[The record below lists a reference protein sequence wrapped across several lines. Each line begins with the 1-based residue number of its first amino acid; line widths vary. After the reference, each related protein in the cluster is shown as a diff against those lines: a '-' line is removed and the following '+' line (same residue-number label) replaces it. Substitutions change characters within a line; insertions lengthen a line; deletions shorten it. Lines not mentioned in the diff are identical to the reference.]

1 MRQRFRSLPSG
12 PAVVLVLMTGAFL
25 VTCVLAFQG
34 WRAAQVHQA
43 MTERAL
49 AEYADVAL
57 WQFGR
62 TARWDMLVSVA
73 RRSAS
78 ALFRIGVHTA
88 EDELPPVE
96 DLPKAYGVLLPPAID
111 GPVHT
116 YVRFDVGTGAVALR
130 GRHEADSLLL
140 AWLPGQFQAW
150 MTKILPIEPV
160 GGLFILPPGAPEEI
174 VAFGTLTDLEG
185 QTTHLLGIVTSAASL
200 HPVFDRILD
209 SVAVLPPSITG
220 GRSNR
225 ELVSVEV
232 VATSRNLV
240 LYRSEAAGPGPGAA
254 REPFAP
260 YLADAE
266 FRLALRPDGRAV
278 LASGMPSGV
287 GTRTLA
293 VLLLVSAG
301 LLALTIAQLR
311 REYELVRLRAD
322 FVAGVSHELRTP
334 VAQIRMFAETLQLNR
349 VRSPEE
355 RERFQDVIVQESH
368 RLTRLVNDVLLFAN
382 LDRNGSSPARM
393 APRDLRPLLADIV
406 SGFLPLAA
414 VSRTT
419 IALAEGGPAVAQVD
433 DDLFHHAVLNL
444 LDNALKYGPAGQ
456 TIRVSVAPAG
466 AMVEVA
472 VEDEGPGIPAA
483 EAREVWDRFVRLR
496 RDRNSHVAGAGIGLA
511 VVRDAMTRMGGSV
524 RLESAAT
531 GGARFVLLLPR
542 ARVPTTAGVA

>member
-1 MRQRFRSLPSG
+1 MRQWFRSLPSG

-34 WRAAQVHQA
+34 WRAARVHES
-43 MTERAL
+43 MTARAL
-49 AEYADVAL
+49 AEYAEVAL

-62 TARWDMLVSVA
+62 TARWDMLVTVS

-78 ALFRIGVHTA
+78 ALYRIGVHTA
-88 EDELPPVE
+88 VNALPPVE
-96 DLPKAYGVLLPPAID
+96 DLPKAYGVLLPPAIE

-116 YVRFDVGTGAVALR
+116 YVRFDVRTGEVALR

-150 MTKILPIEPV
+150 MTEILPIEPV
-160 GGLFILPPGAPEEI
+160 GGVFLLPPEAPEEI

-185 QTTHLLGIVTSAASL
+185 QTTHLLGIVTSAAAL
-200 HPVFDRILD
+200 RPVFDRIID

-220 GRSNR
+220 GRPNR

-232 VATSRNLV
+232 AATNRELV
-240 LYRSEAAGPGPGAA
+240 LYRSEAAGPGPGAV

-260 YLADAE
+260 YLTDVE
-266 FRLALRPDGRAV
+266 FRLALRPDGRTV

-287 GTRTLA
+287 GTLTLA
-293 VLLLVSAG
+293 VLLLVSTA
-301 LLALTIAQLR
+301 LLVLTILQLR

-382 LDRNGSSPARM
+382 LDRNGASRARM
-393 APRDLRPLLADIV
+393 APKDLRPLLADIV
-406 SGFLPLAA
+406 AGFLPLAA
-414 VSRTT
+414 VNRTT
-419 IALAEGGPAVAQVD
+419 IALAGGEPTVALVD
-433 DDLFHHAVLNL
+433 DDLFRHAVLNL

-456 TIRVSVAPAG
+456 TIRVSVALAG

-483 EAREVWDRFVRLR
+483 EARQVWERFMRLH

-511 VVRDAMTRMGGSV
+511 VVRDALTRMGGTA
-524 RLESAAT
+524 RLETAAT
-531 GGARFVLLLPR
+531 GGARFVLSLPR
-542 ARVPTTAGVA
+542 AEMPTPAERA

>member
-1 MRQRFRSLPSG
+1 MRQWFRSLPSG

-25 VTCVLAFQG
+25 VTCVLAYQG
-34 WRAAQVHQA
+34 WRAARVHQA

-49 AEYADVAL
+49 TEYADVAL
-57 WQFGR
+57 WQLGR
-62 TARWDMLVSVA
+62 TARWDMLVTVS

-96 DLPKAYGVLLPPAID
+96 DLPKAYGVLLPPAIE

-116 YVRFDVGTGAVALR
+116 YVRYDVGTGAVALR

-150 MTKILPIEPV
+150 MTDILPIEPV
-160 GGLFILPPGAPEEI
+160 GGLFILPPEAPEEI
-174 VAFGTLTDLEG
+174 VAFGTLTNLEG

-200 HPVFDRILD
+200 RPVFDRILD

-220 GRSNR
+220 GRTNR

-232 VATSRNLV
+232 VATNRDLV

-260 YLADAE
+260 YLTDAE
-266 FRLALRPDGRAV
+266 VRLALRPDGRAV
-278 LASGMPSGV
+278 LASGIPTGV
-287 GTRTLA
+287 GTITLA
-293 VLLLVSAG
+293 VLLLVSTG
-301 LLALTIAQLR
+301 LLVLTIAQLR

-355 RERFQDVIVQESH
+355 RERFQNVIVQESH
-368 RLTRLVNDVLLFAN
+368 RLTRIVNDVLLFAN
-382 LDRNGSSPARM
+382 LDRNGSSRARLT
-393 APRDLRPLLADIV
+393 PRDLRPLLVDIV
-406 SGFLPLAA
+406 AGFLPLAA
-414 VSRTT
+414 VNGTT
-419 IALAEGGPAVAQVD
+419 IALAGGEPAVARVD
-433 DDLFHHAVLNL
+433 DDVFRHAVLNL

-456 TIRVSVAPAG
+456 TIRVSVALAG
-466 AMVEVA
+466 EMVQVA

-483 EAREVWDRFVRLR
+483 EARHVWDRFVRLR

-511 VVRDAMTRMGGSV
+511 VVRDAMTRMGGSA
-524 RLESAAT
+524 RLEAAST

-542 ARVPTTAGVA
+542 AHLPATAGGT

>member
-1 MRQRFRSLPSG
+1 MRQWLRSLPSG

-25 VTCVLAFQG
+25 VTCILAFQG
-34 WRAAQVHQA
+34 WRAARVHQA

-49 AEYADVAL
+49 GEYAEVAL

-62 TARWDMLVSVA
+62 TARWDLLVTVS

-96 DLPKAYGVLLPPAID
+96 DLPKAYGVLLPPAIE

-116 YVRFDVGTGAVALR
+116 YVRFDARTGTVALR
-130 GRHEADSLLL
+130 GRHEADTLLL
-140 AWLPGQFQAW
+140 AWLPAQFRTW
-150 MTKILPIEPV
+150 MTEVLPIEPV
-160 GGLFILPPGAPEEI
+160 GGIFILPPGAPEEL
-174 VAFGTLTDLEG
+174 VAFGTLTDPQG

-200 HPVFDRILD
+200 RPVFDRILD
-209 SVAVLPPSITG
+209 SVSVLPPSITG

-232 VATSRNLV
+232 AAPGRELV
-240 LYRSEAAGPGPGAA
+240 LFRSEAAGPGPGTV

-260 YLADAE
+260 YLPEADI
-266 FRLALRPDGRAV
+266 RLALRPEGRAV
-278 LASGMPSGV
+278 LAAGMPSGV
-287 GTRTLA
+287 GTATLA
-293 VLLLVSAG
+293 VLLLVSAT
-301 LLALTIAQLR
+301 LLVLTVAQLR
-311 REYELVRLRAD
+311 REYELVCLRAD

-382 LDRNGSSPARM
+382 LDRNGSSRARM
-393 APRDLRPLLADIV
+393 APRDLRLLLEEIV
-406 SGFLPLAA
+406 AGFRPLAA
-414 VSRTT
+414 VNRTVIDVT
-419 IALAEGGPAVAQVD
+419 GGGPAVAQVD
-433 DDLFHHAVLNL
+433 DDLFRHAVLNL
-444 LDNALKYGPAGQ
+444 LDNAMKYGPPGQ
-456 TIRVSVAPAG
+456 TIRVSVEPAE
-466 AMVEVA
+466 ARVEVA

-483 EAREVWDRFVRLR
+483 EARGIWDRFVRLR

-511 VVRDAMTRMGGSV
+511 VVRDAMTRMGGAA
-524 RLESAAT
+524 RLETAAT
-531 GGARFVLLLPR
+531 GGARFVLSLAR
-542 ARVPTTAGVA
+542 AETAVPVTAP

>member
-1 MRQRFRSLPSG
+1 MRQWFRSLPSG
-12 PAVVLVLMTGAFL
+12 PAAVLVLMTGAFL

-34 WRAAQVHQA
+34 WRAARVHRA

-62 TARWDMLVSVA
+62 TARWDMLVTVS

-96 DLPKAYGVLLPPAID
+96 DIPQAYGVLLPPAID
-111 GPVHT
+111 GPIHT
-116 YVRFDVGTGAVALR
+116 YVRFDVATGAVALR

-140 AWLPGQFQAW
+140 AWLPGQFRAW
-150 MTKILPIEPV
+150 MTEILPIEPV
-160 GGLFILPPGAPEEI
+160 GGLFILPPEAPDEI

-200 HPVFDRILD
+200 RPVFDRILD

-232 VATSRNLV
+232 AATTRDL
-240 LYRSEAAGPGPGAA
+240 LIYRSEAAGPSLDAV

-260 YLADAE
+260 YLSDAE
-266 FRLALRPDGRAV
+266 FRLALRPEGRAV
-278 LASGMPSGV
+278 LAAGIPSGV
-287 GTRTLA
+287 GTMTLA

-301 LLALTIAQLR
+301 LLLLTIAQLR
-311 REYELVRLRAD
+311 REYELIRLRAD

-382 LDRNGSSPARM
+382 LDRNGSSRARIES
-393 APRDLRPLLADIV
+393 RDLRALLADIV
-406 SGFLPLAA
+406 AGFLPLAA
-414 VSRTT
+414 VNRTT
-419 IALAEGGPAVAQVD
+419 IALAEDPPAVVQVD
-433 DDLFHHAVLNL
+433 DDLFRHAVLNL

-472 VEDEGPGIPAA
+472 VEDEGPGIPEA
-483 EAREVWDRFVRLR
+483 EARAVWDRFTRLR

-511 VVRDAMTRMGGSV
+511 VVRDAMTRMGGTARV
-524 RLESAAT
+524 EPGQT
-531 GGARFVLLLPR
+531 GGARFVLSLPR
-542 ARVPTTAGVA
+542 AEVSPSPVTT